1 MLYLHHLS
9 HKFFKS
15 KGFSIKLL
23 NVVSKVLSTL
33 LSTAH
38 VAVKVPRRSLV
49 DNTLC
54 FFLVYLR
61 NEFTFYNHKAFH
73 DFGPDTTA

>member
-23 NVVSKVLSTL
+23 NVVSKVVLVLTEICDYL

-49 DNTLC
+49 DNTL
-54 FFLVYLR
+54 FFSLL
-61 NEFTFYNHKAFH
+61 TK
-73 DFGPDTTA
+73 